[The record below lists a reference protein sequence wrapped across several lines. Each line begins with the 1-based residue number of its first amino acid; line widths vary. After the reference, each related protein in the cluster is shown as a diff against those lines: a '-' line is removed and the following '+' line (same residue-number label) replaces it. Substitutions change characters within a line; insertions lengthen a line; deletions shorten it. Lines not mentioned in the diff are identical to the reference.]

1 MYTPSEKT
9 QIILHDFSPV
19 YMLLKHQKHCYIIRT
34 LRVIQ
39 QETGY
44 IWLISVWKLVYIYS
58 EGNCLHERCCSL
70 NWLTHN
76 SFTLYMPCHAVSD
89 QAIHF
94 LFALTFT
101 QSTQKERQKNE

>member
-44 IWLISVWKLVYIYS
+44 IWLISVWKLVYIYIQKA
-58 EGNCLHERCCSL
+58 
-70 NWLTHN
+70 TV
-76 SFTLYMPCHAVSD
+76 YMSAAVR
-89 QAIHF
+89 
-94 LFALTFT
+94 
-101 QSTQKERQKNE
+101 STG

>member
-44 IWLISVWKLVYIYS
+44 IWLISVWKLV
-58 EGNCLHERCCSL
+58 
-70 NWLTHN
+70 
-76 SFTLYMPCHAVSD
+76 
-89 QAIHF
+89 
-94 LFALTFT
+94 
-101 QSTQKERQKNE
+101 